1 MGQSRKIYFEEVE
14 QRVRWTQTSSDNFVY
29 DYKFVGNA
37 TEAEF
42 NMLMELL
49 WFMYEEDPMTYNE
62 FFDTFKELRTF
73 IDSIKGFVDKQ

>member
-14 QRVRWTQTSSDNFVY
+14 QRVRWTQTSSNNFVY

>member
-1 MGQSRKIYFEEVE
+1 MGISRKIYFEEVE
-14 QRVRWTQTSSDNFVY
+14 QRVRWTQTSSDDFVY
-29 DYKFVGNA
+29 DYKFVGHA